1 MRERYI
7 IGQNTPFSGV
17 PLYREEKN
25 AMRVTPIGLSPFKLS
40 FVAAVVIFCGAG
52 LLSNDLLAAK
62 KNSDDTVTEQSSA
75 VTQSENN
82 GRRSN
87 DNRRN
92 RRQSTEPQT
101 LDGTGNNIDDPD
113 LGTANTS
120 YRRFATPSYSD
131 GLSEPTQGPNARY
144 ISNRVFEDHA
154 QNLFSENSVTQWA
167 WTWGQFIDHSVGLR
181 TGGEEP
187 MNTPFDSSDPLEL
200 FINRAGVL
208 NGTRSQAS
216 PGTGITQ
223 PREQLNELSS
233 FIDATA
239 VYGTSEDRLE
249 WLREGPVDG
258 DMSNNG
264 AKLLMTE
271 NNFLP
276 RAIER
281 GDADSAP
288 FMDQQGQLLFA
299 PDAEQRM
306 VITGDVRG
314 NENIGLTAVQTL
326 FAREHNRIVDLLP
339 DEWSEQDKFDVA
351 RQLVIALTQYITY
364 EEFLP
369 AVGIELDPA
378 DGYQSDVDPRLTNE
392 FATVGY
398 RAHSMIHGEIEVE
411 TDASRY
417 DEQTIANFVDQGIEV
432 AQAGEKIEIAVPLN
446 LAFHRPELVTEIGL
460 EALLSGLGGEPQYR
474 NDEQFDNQLRS
485 VLFQLPEQSVED
497 PSSCLDGP
505 TLNECFTLVHDLGVL
520 DIERARD
527 HGIARYNDL
536 REAYG
541 LERISDFVS
550 VTGESS
556 EEFPTDDPL
565 VDVSDAINDPDILDF
580 VALRD
585 IDGQPVE
592 LGTEAADGDAVEGD
606 RRTTLAARLK
616 GVYDDVDQLDAFV
629 GMVSEPHLPDSE
641 FGELQHAIWKQQF
654 EAIRDGDRYF
664 YEWNNTRAVRYFAK
678 PRGSSGLTWRRTLS
692 EVIVDNTDLIAEDIE
707 ANIFL
712 AAED

>member
-7 IGQNTPFSGV
+7 VSQYFPSNVSPIYGRGQTVLRDEPVNSSQF
-17 PLYREEKN
+17 R
-25 AMRVTPIGLSPFKLS
+25 LSL
-40 FVAAVVIFCGAG
+40 VAAVVICLGAG
-52 LLSNDLLAAK
+52 LLSNDSLADEG
-62 KNSDDTVTEQSSA
+62 NSDYSVIDNSSDVPRSSESSQSSSNRRA
-75 VTQSENN
+75 GKNRTRRTQS
-82 GRRSN
+82 
-87 DNRRN
+87 
-92 RRQSTEPQT
+92 
-101 LDGTGNNIDDPD
+101 LDGTGNNINSPD
-113 LGTANTS
+113 LGSANS
-120 YRRFATPSYSD
+120 AYRRFADSSYSD
-131 GLSEPTQGPNARY
+131 GLSEPTEGPNARY

-167 WTWGQFIDHSVGLR
+167 WTWGQFIDHSIGLR
-181 TGGEEP
+181 AGGEEP
-187 MNTPFDSSDPLEL
+187 MNTAFDSSDPLEL
-200 FINRAGVL
+200 FTNRAGIL
-208 NGTRSQAS
+208 NGTRSEAA
-216 PGTGITQ
+216 PDTGITK
-223 PREQLNELSS
+223 PREQLNVLSS

-239 VYGTSEDRLE
+239 VYGSTQERLE

-271 NNFLP
+271 DNYLP

-281 GDADSAP
+281 GDPDNAP

-299 PDAEQRM
+299 PDAVNRM

-314 NENIGLTAVQTL
+314 NENIGLTGVQTL

-339 DEWSEQDKFDVA
+339 EDWSEQDKFDVA
-351 RQLVIALTQYITY
+351 RQLVIAMTQYITY

-378 DGYQSDVDPRLTNE
+378 DGYQSDADPRITNE

-411 TDASRY
+411 TEASRY
-417 DEQTIANFVDQGIEV
+417 DEAAVAKFLDEGIEV
-432 AQAGEKIEIAVPLN
+432 QQVGEEIEIAVPLN
-446 LAFHRPELVTEIGL
+446 VAFHQPQLVPEIGL
-460 EALLSGLGGEPQYR
+460 APLLAGLGGEPQYR

-485 VLFQLPEQSVED
+485 VLFQLPEESVED

-541 LERISDFVS
+541 LERISDFTS
-550 VTGESS
+550 VTGEPTD
-556 EEFPTDDPL
+556 EFPTDDPL
-565 VDVSDAINDPDILDF
+565 VDINDPINDPDILDF

-585 IDGQPVE
+585 IDGQAVE
-592 LGTEAADGDAVEGD
+592 LGSEEADGDAIEGD

-616 GVYDDVDQLDAFV
+616 AIYGSVDQLDAFV
-629 GMVSEPHLPDSE
+629 GMVSEPHLPNSE

-664 YEWNNTRAVRYFAK
+664 YAWNRSRAVRYFAE
-678 PRGSSGLTWRRTLS
+678 PQGESGLTWRRTLA
-692 EVIVDNTDLIAEDIE
+692 EVIIDNTEFTADDIQSNMFIAAD
-707 ANIFL
+707 
-712 AAED
+712 

>member
-1 MRERYI
+1 MICSLTKQTLKIQKPNE
-7 IGQNTPFSGV
+7 
-17 PLYREEKN
+17 
-25 AMRVTPIGLSPFKLS
+25 LS
-40 FVAAVVIFCGAG
+40 FVKRSAEPGR
-52 LLSNDLLAAK
+52 
-62 KNSDDTVTEQSSA
+62 SSA
-75 VTQSENN
+75 NNREGSSRTRDYQS
-82 GRRSN
+82 
-87 DNRRN
+87 
-92 RRQSTEPQT
+92 
-101 LDGTGNNIDDPD
+101 LDGAGNNIAIPSA
-113 LGTANTS
+113 GAANTS
-120 YRRFATPSYSD
+120 YRRFAKPSYSD

-144 ISNRVFEDHA
+144 ISNRVFEDNA

-167 WTWGQFIDHSVGLR
+167 WTWGQFIDHSIGLR
-181 TGGEEP
+181 AGGTEP
-187 MNTPFDSSDPLEL
+187 MDTPFDSNDPLEL

-208 NGTRSQAS
+208 SSTRSEATS
-216 PGTGITQ
+216 GTGVTE
-223 PREQLNELSS
+223 PREQLNVLSS

-239 VYGTSEDRLE
+239 VYGSSEERLE

-271 NNFLP
+271 DGYLP

-281 GDADSAP
+281 GDPDSAP
-288 FMDQQGQLLFA
+288 VMDQQGQLLFA
-299 PDAEQRM
+299 PDAAERM

-339 DEWSEQDKFDVA
+339 EGWSEQIKFDTA
-351 RQLVIALTQYITY
+351 RQLVIAMTQFITY

-378 DGYQSDVDPRLTNE
+378 VGYRSDVDPRITNE

-398 RAHSMIHGEIEVE
+398 RAHSMIHGEIEVGYE
-411 TDASRY
+411 ASRY
-417 DEQTIANFVDQGIEV
+417 DEQTIANFLDQGIEV
-432 AQAGEKIEIAVPLN
+432 EQEGEEIEIAVPLN
-446 LAFHRPELVTEIGL
+446 LAFHRPQLVTEIGL
-460 EALLSGLGGEPQYR
+460 APLLAGLGGEPQYR

-485 VLFQLPEQSVED
+485 VLFQLPDEAVAD

-541 LERISDFVS
+541 LERVSNFTS
-550 VTGESS
+550 VTGEST
-556 EEFPTDDPL
+556 EEFPMDDPL
-565 VDVSDAINDPDILDF
+565 VDVSDPLDDPDIMDF
-580 VALRD
+580 IALRD
-585 IDGQPVE
+585 IDGQSIE
-592 LGTEAADGDAVEGD
+592 LGSEAADGDAVEGD

-616 GVYDDVDQLDAFV
+616 GIYDNVDQMDAFV
-629 GMVSEPHLPDSE
+629 GMVSESHLPGSE

-664 YEWNNTRAVRYFAK
+664 YAWNKTRAIRYFAK
-678 PRGSSGLTWRRTLS
+678 PKGKSGLTWRRSLAD
-692 EVIVDNTDLIAEDIE
+692 VIIDNTELTVDDIQ
-707 ANIFL
+707 ANMFFP
-712 AAED
+712 AD

>member
-1 MRERYI
+1 MLERYI
-7 IGQNTPFSGV
+7 IGKYTPSNGV
-17 PLYREEKN
+17 PLLRDEQTVT
-25 AMRVTPIGLSPFKLS
+25 RVTPTGLSQFKLS
-40 FVAAVVIFCGAG
+40 FVAAIVICLGAG
-52 LLSNDLLAAK
+52 LLSNDLLAARTDT
-62 KNSDDTVTEQSSA
+62 DDSVTDRSSA
-75 VTQSENN
+75 VTRSTDSR
-82 GRRSN
+82 RRS
-87 DNRRN
+87 DDHSRKVHRSPEY
-92 RRQSTEPQT
+92 QS
-101 LDGTGNNIDDPD
+101 LDGTGNNLDVTDI
-113 LGTANTS
+113 GAANTS

-167 WTWGQFIDHSVGLR
+167 WTWGQFIDHSIGLR
-181 TGGEEP
+181 SGGEEP
-187 MNTPFDSSDPLEL
+187 MNTPFDSNDPLEL

-208 NGTRSQAS
+208 SATRSEAS
-216 PGTGITQ
+216 PGTGITE
-223 PREQLNELSS
+223 PREQLNVLSS

-239 VYGTSEDRLE
+239 VYGTTEERLE

-271 NNFLP
+271 DGYLP

-288 FMDQQGQLLFA
+288 VMDQQGQLLFA
-299 PDAEQRM
+299 PDAEERM

-339 DEWSEQDKFDVA
+339 EDWTEQNKFDIA
-351 RQLVIALTQYITY
+351 RQLVIAMTQYITY

-369 AVGIELDPA
+369 AVGIEIDSA
-378 DGYQSDVDPRLTNE
+378 QGYQSDVDPRVTNE

-411 TDASRY
+411 SDAARY
-417 DEQTIANFVDQGIEV
+417 DEQTITNFVDQGIEV
-432 AQAGEKIEIAVPLN
+432 EQEGEEIEIAVPLN
-446 LAFHRPELVTEIGL
+446 LAFHRPQLVKEIGL
-460 EALLSGLGGEPQYR
+460 APLLAGLGGEPQYR

-485 VLFQLPEQSVED
+485 VLFQLPEESVED

-541 LERISDFVS
+541 LERVSDFTR
-550 VTGESS
+550 VTGESTD
-556 EEFPTDDPL
+556 EFPKDDPL
-565 VDVSDAINDPDILDF
+565 VDVSDPLNDPDIMDF

-585 IDGQPVE
+585 IDGQAIE
-592 LGTEAADGDAVEGD
+592 LGTDAADSDAIEGD

-616 GVYDDVDQLDAFV
+616 GIYSNVDQLDAFV

-664 YEWNNTRAVRYFAK
+664 YEWNKTKAVRYFAK
-678 PRGSSGLTWRRTLS
+678 PQGRSGLTWRRTLAD
-692 EVIVDNTDLIAEDIE
+692 VIIDNTELTADDIQSNMFIS
-707 ANIFL
+707 A
-712 AAED
+712 D